1 MQSFKYFLLP
11 VSLLLLGSCSF
22 PGFGGANDFTSL
34 YKAHVGS
41 QFEVLRHTAKEI
53 GYGASLGSDGTM
65 KIAGMIPS
73 VLSGSL
79 TSDYS
84 LDSNG
89 RDLSLDMKKLSILY
103 TSILSTGSLMIDDLS
118 LISRTGDAF
127 FKITNLSSENLLP
140 PETVALL
147 KKYEGKWLSYTAE
160 DRMKALSGSTEEEQ
174 IQVQVSEMLS
184 KMTIDDIEQYL
195 TKYPI
200 FKQTADLGMSGSL
213 HNYSV
218 ELDRTNI
225 IALADD
231 FTRKATGKPLSE
243 DAKKNISD
251 NLSGMNI
258 IGMMSFDPKESRT
271 ADFVG
276 NIQASGSTEVITS
289 FQIHQNPNNFSFET
303 KADTNIFTFSI
314 ARVDEKTSLDA
325 SITASGAQMA
335 KWNMVVQKDEKRI
348 SRIDSTLT
356 AQGITATLVHANDRN
371 GSFSGTLNF
380 GIGNL

>member
-1 MQSFKYFLLP
+1 MR
-11 VSLLLLGSCSF
+11 
-22 PGFGGANDFTSL
+22 D
-34 YKAHVGS
+34 
-41 QFEVLRHTAKEI
+41 TAKEI
-53 GYGASLGSDGTM
+53 GYGVSLGSDGTM

-89 RDLSLDMKKLSILY
+89 RDMSLDMKKLSFLY

-118 LISRTGDAF
+118 LISKTGDAF

-140 PETVALL
+140 LETVTLL

-174 IQVQVSEMLS
+174 IQIQISEMLS
-184 KMTIDDIEQYL
+184 KMILDDVEQYL

-213 HNYSV
+213 HNYNV

-225 IALADD
+225 IALVDD
-231 FTRKATGKPLSE
+231 FTQKATGKPLGE

-258 IGMMSFDPKESRT
+258 TGMMSFDPKESRT

-276 NIQASGSTEVITS
+276 NIQASGSTETIAS
-289 FQIHQNPNNFSFET
+289 FQIHQKPNTFSFET
-303 KADTNIFTFSI
+303 KADTNMI
-314 ARVDEKTSLDA
+314 
-325 SITASGAQMA
+325 
-335 KWNMVVQKDEKRI
+335 VQKDDKRI
-348 SRIDSTLT
+348 VRLDSTLT
-356 AQGITATLVHANDRN
+356 AQGITATLVHTNDKN
-371 GSFSGTLNF
+371 GSFSGSLNF

>member
-1 MQSFKYFLLP
+1 MR
-11 VSLLLLGSCSF
+11 
-22 PGFGGANDFTSL
+22 D
-34 YKAHVGS
+34 
-41 QFEVLRHTAKEI
+41 TAKEI
-53 GYGASLGSDGTM
+53 GYGVSLGSDGTM

-89 RDLSLDMKKLSILY
+89 RDMSLDMKKLSFLY

-118 LISRTGDAF
+118 LISKTGDAF

-140 PETVALL
+140 LETVTLL
-147 KKYEGKWLSYTAE
+147 KKYEGKWLS
-160 DRMKALSGSTEEEQ
+160 EEQ
-174 IQVQVSEMLS
+174 IQIQISEMLS
-184 KMTIDDIEQYL
+184 KMTLDDVEQYL

-213 HNYSV
+213 HNYNV

-225 IALADD
+225 IALVDD
-231 FTRKATGKPLSE
+231 FTQKATGKPLGE

-258 IGMMSFDPKESRT
+258 TGMMSFDPKESRT

-276 NIQASGSTEVITS
+276 NIQASGSTETIAS
-289 FQIHQNPNNFSFET
+289 FQIHQKPNTFSFET
-303 KADTNIFTFSI
+303 KADTNIFTFNI
-314 ARVDEKTSLDA
+314 VTVDQKTTLDA
-325 SITASGAQMA
+325 SISASGAQMA
-335 KWNMVVQKDEKRI
+335 KWNMIVQKDDKRI
-348 SRIDSTLT
+348 VRLDSTLT
-356 AQGITATLVHANDRN
+356 AQGITATLVHTNDKN
-371 GSFSGTLNF
+371 GSFSGSLNF

>member
-1 MQSFKYFLLP
+1 MR
-11 VSLLLLGSCSF
+11 
-22 PGFGGANDFTSL
+22 D
-34 YKAHVGS
+34 
-41 QFEVLRHTAKEI
+41 TAKEI
-53 GYGASLGSDGTM
+53 GYGVSLGSDGTM

-89 RDLSLDMKKLSILY
+89 RDMSLDMKKLSFLY

-118 LISRTGDAF
+118 LISKTGDAF

-140 PETVALL
+140 LETVTLL

-174 IQVQVSEMLS
+174 IQIQISEMLS
-184 KMTIDDIEQYL
+184 KMTLDDVEQYL

-213 HNYSV
+213 HNYNV

-225 IALADD
+225 IALVDD
-231 FTRKATGKPLSE
+231 FTQKATGKPLGE

-258 IGMMSFDPKESRT
+258 TGMMSFDPKESRT

-276 NIQASGSTEVITS
+276 NIQASGSTETIAS
-289 FQIHQNPNNFSFET
+289 FQIHQKPNTFSFET
-303 KADTNIFTFSI
+303 KADTNIFTFNI
-314 ARVDEKTSLDA
+314 VTVDQKTTLDA
-325 SITASGAQMA
+325 SISASGAQMA
-335 KWNMVVQKDEKRI
+335 KWNMIVQKDDKRI
-348 SRIDSTLT
+348 VRLDSTLT
-356 AQGITATLVHANDRN
+356 AQGITATLVHTNDKN
-371 GSFSGTLNF
+371 GSFSGSLNF

>member
-1 MQSFKYFLLP
+1 MI
-11 VSLLLLGSCSF
+11 
-22 PGFGGANDFTSL
+22 
-34 YKAHVGS
+34 
-41 QFEVLRHTAKEI
+41 RHTAKEI
-53 GYGASLGSDGTM
+53 GYGVPVGADGSL
-65 KIAGMIPS
+65 KITGAISS

-84 LDSNG
+84 LNSDG
-89 RDLSLDMKKLSILY
+89 RDLSFDMKKLSVLY
-103 TSILSTGSLMIDDLS
+103 TSILSTGSLMADDLS
-118 LISRTGDAF
+118 LISKTGDAF

-140 PETVALL
+140 PETVALM

-160 DRMKALSGSTEEEQ
+160 DRMKALSGATEEERVQFQ
-174 IQVQVSEMLS
+174 ISEMLS
-184 KMTIDDIEQYL
+184 KMTLEDVEQYL

-218 ELDRTNI
+218 ELDHTNI
-225 IALADD
+225 LALVDD
-231 FTRKATGKPLSE
+231 FTQKATGKPLTP

-258 IGMMSFDPKESRT
+258 IGTMSFDPKESRT

-276 NIQASGSTEVITS
+276 NIQASGSTETIAS
-289 FQIHQNPNNFSFET
+289 FQIHQKPNTFSIET
-303 KADTNIFTFSI
+303 KADTNVFSLN
-314 ARVDEKTSLDA
+314 VSSLDQKTSLDA
-325 SITASGAQMA
+325 SLSASGAQIA
-335 KWNMVVQKDEKRI
+335 KWNLIVQKDQSRI
-348 SRIDSTLT
+348 ARIDSTLT
-356 AQGITATLVHANDRN
+356 AEGVTATFVHTMDKG

>member
-1 MQSFKYFLLP
+1 MRDT
-11 VSLLLLGSCSF
+11 
-22 PGFGGANDFTSL
+22 AN
-34 YKAHVGS
+34 
-41 QFEVLRHTAKEI
+41 EI
-53 GYGASLGSDGTM
+53 GYGVSLGSDGTM
-65 KIAGMIPS
+65 RIAGMIPS

-89 RDLSLDMKKLSILY
+89 RDMSLDMKKVSFLY

-118 LISRTGDAF
+118 LISKTGDAF
-127 FKITNLSSENLLP
+127 FKLTNLSSENLLP
-140 PETVALL
+140 PETVTLL

-174 IQVQVSEMLS
+174 IQIQISEMLS
-184 KMTIDDIEQYL
+184 KMILDDVEQYL

-225 IALADD
+225 IALVDD
-231 FTRKATGKPLSE
+231 FTQKATGKPLGE

-276 NIQASGSTEVITS
+276 NIQSSGSTEAIAS
-289 FQIHQNPNNFSFET
+289 FQIHQKPNNFSFET
-303 KADTNIFTFSI
+303 KADTSILTFNIAT
-314 ARVDEKTSLDA
+314 VDQKTSLDA
-325 SITASGAQMA
+325 SISASGAQMA
-335 KWNMVVQKDEKRI
+335 KWNMVVQKDDK
-348 SRIDSTLT
+348 
-356 AQGITATLVHANDRN
+356 
-371 GSFSGTLNF
+371 
-380 GIGNL
+380 